1 MQLQH
6 SVLLFAAATSFL
18 ACTQSAQ
25 AVSLRTGKATDDS
38 VCDMGHDTIGFLGG
52 SVLIPSSATPKD
64 QVDAYFRLGA
74 TFVALKCADG
84 QLLILQGLS
93 SSSIASPAL
102 QQIASSACPVA
113 AISRSE
119 VSVPVVG
126 RALPGFELRCVISK
140 REELAAKLAELERAD
155 PMESLKAR
163 LAAAARDPGSAA
175 RASGS
180 SAEQSKDC
188 GQVTLASLLQGG
200 GCKR

>member
-1 MQLQH
+1 MQLQR
-6 SVLLFAAATSFL
+6 SVLMFAAATNFL
-18 ACTQSAQ
+18 VCADSAQ
-25 AVSLRTGKATDDS
+25 AVSLRPGKATDDS
-38 VCDMGHDTIGFLGG
+38 VCDLSHDTIGFLGG

-64 QVDAYFRLGA
+64 QVDGYFRLGA

-119 VSVPVVG
+119 ASVPVVG

-140 REELAAKLAELERAD
+140 RDELAKKLAELERAD

-163 LAAAARDPGSAA
+163 LAAAARDPGSTT

-180 SAEQSKDC
+180 SAEQQKDC
-188 GQVTLASLLQGG
+188 GQVTLSSLLQGG
-200 GCKR
+200 GCKK

>member
-1 MQLQH
+1 MRFQRSMLM
-6 SVLLFAAATSFL
+6 FAAATCLFVW
-18 ACTQSAQ
+18 TESAQ
-25 AVSLRTGKATDDS
+25 AVSLRPGKATDDS
-38 VCDMGHDTIGFLGG
+38 VCDLGHDTIGFLGG

-64 QVDAYFRLGA
+64 QVDGYFRLGA

-102 QQIASSACPVA
+102 HQIASSACPVA
-113 AISRSE
+113 AIARSD

-126 RALPGFELRCVISK
+126 RALPGFELRCLISK

-163 LAAAARDPGSAA
+163 LAAAARDPGSTA

-180 SAEQSKDC
+180 SAEQKKDC
-188 GQVTLASLLQGG
+188 GQVTLASVLQGG

>member
-1 MQLQH
+1 MRFQRSMLM
-6 SVLLFAAATSFL
+6 FAAATCLF
-18 ACTQSAQ
+18 AWTESAQ
-25 AVSLRTGKATDDS
+25 AVSLRPGKATDDS
-38 VCDMGHDTIGFLGG
+38 VCDLGHDTIGFLGG

-64 QVDAYFRLGA
+64 QVDGYFRLGA

-163 LAAAARDPGSAA
+163 LAAAAGDPGSTA

-180 SAEQSKDC
+180 SAEQKKDC
-188 GQVTLASLLQGG
+188 GQVTLSSLVQGG

>member
-1 MQLQH
+1 MQLQR
-6 SVLLFAAATSFL
+6 SVLMFAAVAGFL
-18 ACTQSAQ
+18 VCTQSAHG
-25 AVSLRTGKATDDS
+25 VSLRPGKATDAT
-38 VCDMGHDTIGFLGG
+38 VCDLGHDTIGYLGG
-52 SVLIPSSATPKD
+52 SVLIPSSATPQD
-64 QVDAYFRLGA
+64 QIDGYFRLGA
-74 TFVALKCADG
+74 TFVTLKCVDG

-113 AISRSE
+113 AITRNE

-163 LAAAARDPGSAA
+163 LAAAARDPGSNA

-180 SAEQSKDC
+180 SAEQKKDC
-188 GQVTLASLLQGG
+188 NQVTLATVLQGG
-200 GCKR
+200 GCKK

>member
-1 MQLQH
+1 MQLNRA
-6 SVLLFAAATSFL
+6 VLLFAAAASLL

-25 AVSLRTGKATDDS
+25 AVSLRPGKATDDS
-38 VCDMGHDTIGFLGG
+38 VCDLGHDTIGFLGG
-52 SVLIPSSATPKD
+52 SVLIPSAAAPRD
-64 QVDAYFRLGA
+64 QVDGYFRLGA
-74 TFVALKCADG
+74 TFVALKCTDG

-102 QQIASSACPVA
+102 EQIASSACPVA

-140 REELAAKLAELERAD
+140 REKLAAKLAELERAD

-163 LAAAARDPGSAA
+163 LAAAARDPGSTA

-180 SAEQSKDC
+180 SAEQKKDC
-188 GQVTLASLLQGG
+188 SQVTLSSVLLGG
-200 GCKR
+200 GCKK